1 MDHILNIKDIEDV
14 RRSLKGEE
22 KENGAEDKM
31 LENFSKLMKDI
42 NPQSKELYKLHRQ

>member
-22 KENGAEDKM
+22 KEAEDKM
-31 LENFSKLMKDI
+31 PENFSKLMKDI